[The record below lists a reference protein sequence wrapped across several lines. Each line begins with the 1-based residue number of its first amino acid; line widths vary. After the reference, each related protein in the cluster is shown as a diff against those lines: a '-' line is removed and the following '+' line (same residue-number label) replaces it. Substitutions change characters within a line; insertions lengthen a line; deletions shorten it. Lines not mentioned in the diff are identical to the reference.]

1 MLRRRYYLAEKISQ
15 REGEHMDNNYL
26 AHYGVLGM
34 KWGVRRYQNRDGSL
48 TAAGRKRLGIKSDS
62 PRHKPTSAKK
72 LAKQRAANLEKA
84 RQARVAKKEHEE
96 AKKNA
101 LAKGNATD
109 ILKFKGELTT
119 KELQDAYNRI
129 DYEQKLSSLSAKETK
144 TVWDKISSI
153 SDKLNKAKDFAEKG
167 INLWNTYVKVHNSLS
182 DDDNKLTPIGD
193 PNYKAPDPGKKIKD
207 KALVDY
213 IAKYGN
219 FDQVTKYLDQMSV
232 SDAKSALARFD
243 NSSSEE
249 AKRKAELITDLV
261 TEFGSA
267 KQVFPKV
274 NELSI
279 SQLEDIQKRWREDRK
294 KGKDPSGE
302 DTQK

>member
-1 MLRRRYYLAEKISQ
+1 MYE
-15 REGEHMDNNYL
+15 NYL
-26 AHYGVLGM
+26 AHYGILGM
-34 KWGVRRYQNRDGSL
+34 KWGIRRYQNKDGSL
-48 TAAGRKRLGIKSDS
+48 TAAGRKRAGIKSDS

-84 RQARVAKKEHEE
+84 RQARAAKKEHEE
-96 AKKNA
+96 AKKTA
-101 LAKGNATD
+101 LAKGSASD
-109 ILKFKGELTT
+109 IIKFKGELTN

-129 DYEQKLSSLSAKETK
+129 DYEQKLLSLSAKETK

-153 SDKLNKAKDFAEKG
+153 SDKLGKAKDFAEKG
-167 INLWNTYVKVHNSLS
+167 INLWNVYVKVHNSLS
-182 DDDNKLTPIGD
+182 DDDNKLLPIGD
-193 PNYKAPDPGKKIKD
+193 PNYKKPDPEKKIKD

-213 IAKYGN
+213 ITKYGS

-302 DTQK
+302 DAQK

>member
-1 MLRRRYYLAEKISQ
+1 ME
-15 REGEHMDNNYL
+15 NNYL
-26 AHYGVLGM
+26 AHYGILGM
-34 KWGVRRYQNRDGSL
+34 RWGVRRYQNKDGSL
-48 TAAGRKRLGIKSDS
+48 TSLGRKRAGIKSES
-62 PRHKPTSAKK
+62 PRHKPTNAKK

-84 RQARVAKKEHEE
+84 RQARAAKKEHEL
-96 AKKNA
+96 AKKTA
-101 LAKGNATD
+101 LEKGSAKD
-109 ILKFKGELTT
+109 VLKFKGELTN
-119 KELQDAYNRI
+119 KELQDAFTRI
-129 DYEQKLSSLSAKETK
+129 NTEQNIAALAARETK
-144 TVWDKISSI
+144 TTWDKISSI
-153 SDKLNKAKDFAEKG
+153 SDKLGKAKDFAEKG
-167 INLWNTYVKVHNSLS
+167 INAWNTFVKVHNTFA
-182 DDDNKLTPIGD
+182 DDDNKLLVIGGENKPID
-193 PNYKAPDPGKKIKD
+193 KGKKEKD

-213 IAKYGN
+213 ITKYGS

-243 NSSSEE
+243 NSSSKE

-294 KGKDPSGE
+294 KGKDSSGE
-302 DTQK
+302 DDQK

>member
-1 MLRRRYYLAEKISQ
+1 ME
-15 REGEHMDNNYL
+15 NNYL
-26 AHYGVLGM
+26 AHYGILGM
-34 KWGVRRYQNRDGSL
+34 RWGVRRYQNRDGSL
-48 TAAGRKRLGIKSDS
+48 TAVGRKRAGIKSNS
-62 PRHKPTSAKK
+62 PRHKLTSAKK

-84 RQARVAKKEHEE
+84 RQARAAKKEHEE
-96 AKKNA
+96 AKKTA
-101 LAKGNATD
+101 LAKGSAKD
-109 ILKFKGELTT
+109 ILKFKGELTN

-144 TVWDKISSI
+144 TIWDKISSI
-153 SDKLNKAKDFAEKG
+153 SDKLGKAKDFAEKG
-167 INLWNTYVKVHNSLS
+167 INLWNIYVKMHNSLS
-182 DDDNKLTPIGD
+182 DDDAQLTPIGD
-193 PNYKAPDPGKKIKD
+193 PNYKKPDPGKKIKD

-213 IAKYGN
+213 IAKYGS

-243 NSSSEE
+243 SSSSEE

-274 NELSI
+274 NELTI

-294 KGKDPSGE
+294 KNRNDSE
-302 DTQK
+302 DND